1 MCHVYMYV
9 HICKHKMVLQVSKVI
24 IHSLLIVSYPRCR
37 MGNIC
42 LVLVLLPDIPH
53 RVHNLGKNEP
63 CWFLSLKLKKLHM
76 LSGEKKNHCFVQ

>member
-1 MCHVYMYV
+1 MSCVHVCAY
-9 HICKHKMVLQVSKVI
+9 LQTQDGHAADSKVN
-24 IHSLLIVSYPRCR
+24 HSLLIVSYPRCR

-53 RVHNLGKNEP
+53 RAHNLGKNEP

-76 LSGEKKNHCFVQ
+76 LSGEKKIIVLSS